1 MISNKVEEKSLQRN
15 TDNDDAQAVRRRGR
29 KRERRVSIGRMT
41 TVRELL
47 VDNEADKERYKGE

>member
-1 MISNKVEEKSLQRN
+1 MISNKVGEKFFSEIYN
-15 TDNDDAQAVRRRGR
+15 GDALAVRKGER
-29 KRERRVSIGRMT
+29 KRERHVSIGRMT